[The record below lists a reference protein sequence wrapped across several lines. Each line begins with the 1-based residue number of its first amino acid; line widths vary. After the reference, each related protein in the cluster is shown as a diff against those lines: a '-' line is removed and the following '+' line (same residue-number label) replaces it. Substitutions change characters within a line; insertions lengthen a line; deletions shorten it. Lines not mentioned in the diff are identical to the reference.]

1 MKGSNRYAT
10 SVVGARGFGVQTGN
24 NLGFQV
30 VAMPFLADAHRRCA
44 LYVMLVMT
52 QCTELLPVRVI
63 AFGILTSRPI
73 HARHPL
79 YPCWS
84 QWMRT
89 MSRIEIWLRHCVS
102 GMLRDDNK

>member
-44 LYVMLVMT
+44 LYVILVMT
-52 QCTELLPVRVI
+52 WFSELLPVRVI
-63 AFGILTSRPI
+63 AFGRLTSRPI
-73 HARHPL
+73 RGRHHL

-89 MSRIEIWLRHCVS
+89 MSRIEI
-102 GMLRDDNK
+102 